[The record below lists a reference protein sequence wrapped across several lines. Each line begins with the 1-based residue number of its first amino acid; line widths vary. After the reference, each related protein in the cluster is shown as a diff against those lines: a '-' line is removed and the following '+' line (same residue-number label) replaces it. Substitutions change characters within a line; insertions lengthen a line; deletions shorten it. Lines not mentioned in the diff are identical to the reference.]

1 MLMTKIE
8 RTPVRRTL
16 SHLVVSL
23 FATLAA
29 LALLVPPV
37 LRAGDTLE
45 VVGPMTEAEID
56 EVVDGIFARQ
66 RRLKQ
71 VVTTLYTYREGSGIF
86 RDKTVSAARLEA
98 EMPNKLVFVDM
109 GDPKRQLPPEEHMT
123 ILLDGDY
130 FWEIAPV
137 EDGKRRVERN
147 VLNRD
152 SAQGRQLDL
161 ATILVGQEIA
171 TAKEL
176 REHYTVTA
184 QTLRRG
190 TKGITHQLHLVER
203 SPADSAKPAD
213 VIDIFFMPRE
223 VLPWRV
229 DFVRH
234 KAVVSPD
241 EDIFGTVDGGGDGP
255 TTYQAEKETLLL
267 VDTRTNLDNPPLAP
281 LPPQTFWFGRW
292 YRGETEQTYHVVD
305 GRGTEIPPAD
315 VRAILQEQQRAW
327 GTVAAPTRNAAE

>member
-1 MLMTKIE
+1 MRKI
-8 RTPVRRTL
+8 L
-16 SHLVVSL
+16 LAACLLLVSL
-23 FATLAA
+23 MPTG
-29 LALLVPPV
+29 
-37 LRAGDTLE
+37 LRASESLA
-45 VVGPMTEAEID
+45 VVGPMSDAEID
-56 EVVDGIFARQ
+56 EVINGIFARQ
-66 RRLKQ
+66 RRLKH

-86 RDKTVSAARLEA
+86 KEKTVSAARLEA

-109 GDPKRQLPPEEHMT
+109 GDPARQLPPEEHMT
-123 ILLDGDY
+123 ILLDGDF

-147 VLNRD
+147 VLNQT

-184 QTLRRG
+184 QTLTRG
-190 TKGITHQLHLVER
+190 DKGTTHQMHLVER
-203 SPADSAKPAD
+203 TPRDPTKPAD
-213 VIDIFFMPRE
+213 VIDIFFMPGE
-223 VLPWRV
+223 ALPWRV
-229 DFVRH
+229 DFLRH

-241 EDIFGTVDGGGDGP
+241 DDIFGTGGGGDSDGP

-267 VDTRTNLDNPPLAP
+267 VDTRTNLDIPPLTP

-292 YRGETEQTYHVVD
+292 YRGEAEKTYHVVD
-305 GRGTEIPPAD
+305 GRGTEIPAD
-315 VRAILQEQQRAW
+315 EVRGLLREQQKAW
-327 GTVAAPTRNAAE
+327 ATPPAAARTPTE